1 MKKLSN
7 KILIPAVCVTGAL
20 LFAAMHLYGGFS
32 GDAQTARV
40 YKDGRLVQT
49 VDLTSLDEPC
59 RIDLG
64 SNVVCAER
72 NGVCMEH
79 ADCPDGL
86 CIKQGKITKGGRSI
100 VCLPNKVIVEII
112 GKGGGADAVA
122 GAR

>member
-7 KILIPAVCVTGAL
+7 KILIPAVCVTAAL
-20 LFAAMHLYGGFS
+20 LFAALHLYGGFS
-32 GDAQTARV
+32 GSAQTARV
-40 YKDGRLVQT
+40 YKDGRLVRT
-49 VDLTSLDEPC
+49 VDLASLDEPC
-59 RIDLG
+59 RIDIG
-64 SNVVCAER
+64 SNVVCIEGS
-72 NGVCMEH
+72 GVCMEY

-100 VCLPNKVIVEII
+100 VCLPNKVVVEII